1 MRRNPAVSFTIL
13 GLLAA
18 PLLASPAWAQSST
31 PRDTSN
37 SGSSSV
43 GKGTSSSPA
52 VTPPRSGSTPRDNSN
67 TGSSQVGPGRAQSP
81 AVTPPSPVRRPGTS
95 RAAAPLPV
103 AGPVQARRVKPL
115 RDPEGG
121 V

>member
-1 MRRNPAVSFTIL
+1 MHRNLAVSFTIL
-13 GLLAA
+13 GLMAA
-18 PLLASPAWAQSST
+18 PLLASPVWAQGST

-81 AVTPPSPVRRPGTS
+81 AVTPSQPGATPRDESGSGSSARGGPGT
-95 RAAAPLPV
+95 
-103 AGPVQARRVKPL
+103 GPAR
-115 RDPEGG
+115 
-121 V
+121 